1 MAINVLIV
9 DDSAVM
15 RAMILKTMHMS
26 GLPLGDIF
34 QAADGRQGLEALN
47 EHRIDLVLLDINMPV
62 MNGEQMID
70 CMIEDP
76 DLKDIPLVV
85 ISTEGSQ
92 TRIERLQRK
101 GARFVHKPFSPETL
115 SHAVKDILGAGTDNE
130 RKN

>member
-1 MAINVLIV
+1 MTINVLIV

-15 RAMILKTMHMS
+15 RAMILKAMHMS
-26 GLPLGDIF
+26 GLPLGDIH

-47 EHRIDLVLLDINMPV
+47 EHRIDLVLLDINMPL
-62 MNGEQMID
+62 MNGEQLID
-70 CMIEDP
+70 CMIADP
-76 DLKDIPLVV
+76 DLKNTPIVV

-92 TRIERLQRK
+92 TRIERLERK

-115 SHAVKDILGAGTDNE
+115 CNTVKDILGLGNADE

>member
-15 RAMILKTMHMS
+15 RAMILKAMHMS
-26 GLPLGDIF
+26 GLPLGEIY

-70 CMIEDP
+70 CMIADP
-76 DLKDIPLVV
+76 DLKDTPFVV

-92 TRIERLQRK
+92 TRIERIQRK
-101 GARFVHKPFSPETL
+101 GARFVHKPFSPEILCNT
-115 SHAVKDILGAGTDNE
+115 VKDILGVGTDNE
-130 RKN
+130 